1 MCKRSSS
8 IWYPPWCWAIVVFF
22 WPKIIFYILSGMT
35 GYSLGLMFSGMI
47 KDRSAVIN
55 ILPLV
60 IIPPDYVQWSGDRIC
75 QNEPLAE
82 DQ

>member
-1 MCKRSSS
+1 
-8 IWYPPWCWAIVVFF
+8 
-22 WPKIIFYILSGMT
+22 MT

-60 IIPPDYVQWSGDRIC
+60 IIPQIMFSGVVIEFAKMNPC
-75 QNEPLAE
+75 
-82 DQ
+82 